1 MSFKNVI
8 TAVMTEIKQK
18 LTNFCKD
25 LDESA
30 ALTPELYLSISTGL
44 KDSLAAGG
52 IAGLRTFLECKD
64 LRDDKLEINGVTFY
78 HKTSSCKE
86 FLSPFGVM
94 VLSRNVFQSNKG
106 GKCIIPLDRN
116 WGMVDEFA
124 TPDVRDAIL
133 FGSSDLSPCTAEKFF
148 KKASLFHPS
157 HTAIENIINETGELL
172 DSYGTSVLEQVRSEE
187 ELPKETQV
195 VVESLD
201 GANLRLREIGIKK
214 GRPVEN
220 PGKDD
225 SRSTASCFKNAMVG
239 SILCYGKPDDDTR
252 ERARLKSIYVARMPE
267 EKALRF
273 KSDLEAESSYWRK
286 QINSSIIRMTV
297 TDGALG
303 IWKYLDTDP
312 HYSGILKLL
321 DFYHATEHLGAAAE
335 ALFGKNNHEGK
346 AWYSKWKGKLKEENG
361 APLKLCRSIEYF
373 LTYRRL
379 GKTRKAEAQKQL
391 TFFRRN
397 KKRMNY
403 IDFINK
409 GLPIG
414 SGPVEAACKTIVKH
428 RMCKSGMRW
437 SREGGQ
443 PILSIRAIVKSQRW
457 DQFWRHTVLKQHEL
471 MQAAA

>member
-1 MSFKNVI
+1 MSLKNVI
-8 TAVMTEIKQK
+8 SAVITEVKQK
-18 LTNFCKD
+18 LTNFCKNV
-25 LDESA
+25 DENA
-30 ALTPELYLSISTGL
+30 ALTPELYLSMSTGL

-52 IAGLRTFLECKD
+52 IAGLRTFLESHD
-64 LRDDKLEINGVTFY
+64 LRTDKLEINGETFY
-78 HKTSSCKE
+78 RKAPSSKE

-94 VLSRNVFQSNKG
+94 DLSRNVFQSNKG
-106 GKCIIPLDRN
+106 GKAFIPLDRN

-124 TPDVRDAIL
+124 TSDVRDAIL
-133 FGSSDLSPCTAEKFF
+133 FGSSDLSPCTAEKLF
-148 KKASLFHPS
+148 KKISLFHPS
-157 HTAIENIINETGELL
+157 HTAIENIINEAGELIN
-172 DSYGTSVLEQVRSEE
+172 SYGASVLEEVRCEE

-195 VVESLD
+195 LVESLD
-201 GANLRLREIGIKK
+201 GANLRLREAGIKK

-225 SRSTASCFKNAMVG
+225 CRSTASCFKNAMVG
-239 SILCYGKPDDDTR
+239 SIFCYGNLDDDTR
-252 ERARLKSIYVARMPE
+252 ERVRLKSIYVARMPE

-273 KSDLEAESSYWRK
+273 KSDLEDESSYWRK
-286 QINSSIIRMTV
+286 QIDSSIIRMTV

-303 IWKYLDTDP
+303 IWKYLDTNP

-321 DFYHATEHLGAAAE
+321 DFYHATEHLGDAAE
-335 ALFGKNNHEGK
+335 ALFGKNSQEGK
-346 AWYSKWKGKLKEENG
+346 CWYNKWKCKLKQENN
-361 APLKLCRSIEYF
+361 AAFKLCRSIDYF
-373 LTYRRL
+373 LIDRHI

-403 IDFINK
+403 VDFINK

-414 SGPVEAACKTIVKH
+414 SGPVEAACKTIVKQ

-457 DQFWRHTVLKQHEL
+457 DQFWKVNVSKQHER

>member
-8 TAVMTEIKQK
+8 TAVLTEIKEK
-18 LTNFCKD
+18 LTDFSKD
-25 LDESA
+25 LDENSV
-30 ALTPELYLSISTGL
+30 LSPELSLLITIGL
-44 KDSLAAGG
+44 KDSLAAGEV
-52 IAGLRTFLECKD
+52 AGLRTFLESYD
-64 LRDDKLEINGVTFY
+64 ISDDKLEVNGETFFR
-78 HKTSSCKE
+78 KVPSPKN
-86 FLSPFGVM
+86 FLTPFGVIDL
-94 VLSRNVFQSNKG
+94 VCNLFQSNKG
-106 GKCIIPLDRN
+106 GKTFIPLDRN

-124 TPDVRDAIL
+124 TADVRDAIL
-133 FGSSDLSPCTAEKFF
+133 FGSSDLSPCMAEKFF
-148 KKASLFHPS
+148 KKASLFRPS
-157 HTAIENIINETGELL
+157 HTAIENIINETGGLL
-172 DSYGTSVLEQVRSEE
+172 ESYGASVLEQVRGEE
-187 ELPKETQV
+187 ELPEETQV

-201 GANLRLREIGIKK
+201 GANLRLREVGIKK
-214 GRPVEN
+214 GRPIEN

-239 SILCYGKPDDDTR
+239 SIFCYGKIDDDTR

-273 KSDLEAESSYWRK
+273 KSDLETESSYWQK
-286 QINSSIIRMTV
+286 QINSSTIRMTV

-312 HYSGILKLL
+312 NYSGILKLL
-321 DFYHATEHLGAAAE
+321 DFYHATEHLGDAAE
-335 ALFGKNNHEGK
+335 ALFGKNSQEGK
-346 AWYSKWKGKLKEENG
+346 CWYGKWKRKLKEEND
-361 APLKLCRSIEYF
+361 AALKLCRSIEYY
-373 LTYRRL
+373 LQNRRL
-379 GKTRKAEAQKQL
+379 GNTRKAEAHKQL

-397 KKRMNY
+397 QKRMNY

-437 SREGGQ
+437 SRQGGQ

-457 DQFWRHTVLKQHEL
+457 DQFWKFTVSKQYEQ